1 MEHANRHMDYWYME
15 EGTFK
20 GMFNFFFENQGYVW
34 FMVRFSFFPFLKA
47 HCQGALCILKR
58 SVQLEIGNTYLRKN
72 IKYYK
77 NKKKLI
83 YLFFNAKII
92 EINPSY
98 NKLNNFELIFAII
111 KLKIQFWE

>member
-1 MEHANRHMDYWYME
+1 
-15 EGTFK
+15 
-20 GMFNFFFENQGYVW
+20 
-34 FMVRFSFFPFLKA
+34 MVRFSFFPFLKA

-111 KLKIQFWE
+111 KLKIQF